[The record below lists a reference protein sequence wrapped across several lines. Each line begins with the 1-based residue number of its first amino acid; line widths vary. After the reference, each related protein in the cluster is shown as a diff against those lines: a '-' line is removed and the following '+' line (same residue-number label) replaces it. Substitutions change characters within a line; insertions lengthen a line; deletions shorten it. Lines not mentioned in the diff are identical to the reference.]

1 MCILPVCWGEG
12 VVSCLY
18 MDDIIIFG
26 NSINLIKEVKDFLF
40 SNFKIKGLGETDV
53 IINIKPLRGGSCGVA
68 LVEFHYVK
76 NVLSHFGYSDCTS
89 ALTQDQVG

>member
-1 MCILPVCWGEG
+1 MWCEKFDKILTLVVFVVNEADKCVNYRYAEAEG

-40 SNFKIKGLGETDV
+40 SNFKI
-53 IINIKPLRGGSCGVA
+53 
-68 LVEFHYVK
+68 
-76 NVLSHFGYSDCTS
+76 
-89 ALTQDQVG
+89 